1 MTTTELLE
9 KIRRIEIKTKGLT
22 KQFFTGQY
30 HSSFKGIGMTF
41 SEVREYQL
49 GDEVRT
55 IDWNVTARFR
65 SPYVK
70 VFEEERE
77 LVVMLLV
84 DISGSTNFGTGG
96 KTKKELAIEL
106 MAVLA
111 FSAIENNDKVGA
123 MFIADGVE
131 KYVAPGKGKKHVLY
145 ILREFIEFEA
155 KSKTTNLVKG
165 LEFFRN
171 CMKKR
176 SVCFVISDFIDEHP
190 MESALALLKRKHDM
204 IALRIQD
211 EAEYILP
218 DLGLIQLYNAET
230 GTTNWV
236 NTSDKKTRQRFEEQ
250 ALAQSET
257 LTALF
262 KRIGIQQEVINTSE
276 DYIPKLVHLFQR
288 HKK

>member
-30 HSSFKGIGMTF
+30 HSSFKGRGMTF

-96 KTKKELAIEL
+96 KSKKELALEL

-111 FSAIENNDKVGA
+111 FSAVENNDKVGA
-123 MFIADGVE
+123 MFISDGVE
-131 KYVAPGKGKKHVLY
+131 KYVAPNKGKKHVLA
-145 ILREFIEFEA
+145 ILLEFIEFEA
-155 KSKTTNLVKG
+155 KSKETNLVKG
-165 LEFFRN
+165 LEFFRK

-176 SVCFVISDFIDEHP
+176 TVCFVISDFIDQHP
-190 MESALALLKRKHDM
+190 FENALALLKRKHDV

-211 EAEYILP
+211 QAEYTLP
-218 DLGLIQLYNAET
+218 DLGLMQLYNAET
-230 GTTNWV
+230 GKTNWV
-236 NTSDKKTRQRFEEQ
+236 NTSDKKTRLLFEEQ
-250 ALAQSET
+250 AKAQVENLSAT
-257 LTALF
+257 F
-262 KRIGIQQEVINTSE
+262 KRVGIANEIMDTSE
-276 DYIPKLVHLFQR
+276 DYIPKLVKLFQR